1 MRRSP
6 SHPLTLS
13 PHLTPALRLRYHC
26 GTMETMT
33 QTKLDHCPPALRQTI
48 EEFREATP
56 RERMEYLLEYA
67 DSLPQL
73 PAHLAAKRDQMEQVH
88 ECQAPVFLFTEL
100 HGGGVRFYI
109 DIPPESPTIRG
120 YAAILLEG
128 LAGASAQEILETPDD
143 VYMLLGLA
151 EVITPQRV
159 RGLHALLGYMKKQ
172 LRNLL

>member
-1 MRRSP
+1 
-6 SHPLTLS
+6 
-13 PHLTPALRLRYHC
+13 
-26 GTMETMT
+26 MT
-33 QTKLDHCPPALRQTI
+33 QTKIERCPPALQQII

-67 DSLPQL
+67 DSLPPL
-73 PAHLAAKRDQMEQVH
+73 PPELAARRDQMEQVH
-88 ECQAPVFLFTEL
+88 ECQAPVFLFTKLNEAS
-100 HGGGVRFYI
+100 VQFWI

-120 YAAILLEG
+120 YASILLEG
-128 LAGASAQEILETPDD
+128 LADASPQEVLETPDD

-172 LRNLL
+172 VRNLL